1 MIEIIKEIIIV
12 IILTVNAL
20 TYSNT
25 IVATTQTQ
33 PLTPTVADAKRYAR
47 EQLGAKQ
54 FACLDALFQRE
65 SRWRVN
71 ALNKRSGAYGIP
83 QALPGS
89 KMRTAGKDWRTN
101 PITQVKWGIKYI
113 RARYGTACKALQHAY
128 DIGWY

>member
-1 MIEIIKEIIIV
+1 MIKIIEIIII
-12 IILTVNAL
+12 IILTFQSIAAS
-20 TYSNT
+20 TPRPTPIRY
-25 IVATTQTQ
+25 
-33 PLTPTVADAKRYAR
+33 PTVAEAKQYAR
-47 EQLGAKQ
+47 AQLGARQ

-65 SRWRVN
+65 SRWRVD

-83 QALPGS
+83 QALPGN

-113 RARYGTACKALQHAY
+113 KARYGTACKALQHAY